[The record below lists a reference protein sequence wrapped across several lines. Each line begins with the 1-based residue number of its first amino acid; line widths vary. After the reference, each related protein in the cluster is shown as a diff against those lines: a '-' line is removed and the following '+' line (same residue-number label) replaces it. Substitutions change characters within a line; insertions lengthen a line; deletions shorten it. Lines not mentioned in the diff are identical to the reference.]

1 MNLALFF
8 TRGMSLRAWD
18 DIGMFEREVALYRR
32 LRQKGA
38 DISFV
43 TYGDSRDL
51 QYGERLPGAR
61 ILCNRLRLPN
71 GIYARLLPRLHGRA
85 LRQIDVIKTNQTNG
99 ADVALRAARLWSKP
113 LIARCGYMHSEFVA
127 REHGADSPEARDA
140 ETLESKV
147 FLGASRVVVTTPVM
161 REKVVTI
168 HGIDPEKVVVVPN
181 YVDTDRFRPSGTFPE
196 EPPRQICFVGRLV
209 PQKNVTSL
217 LEAVARTDLEVLLVG
232 NGPLRANL
240 EQAAQRLDLRAQFL
254 GNLPNA
260 DLPELINRCG
270 LFVLPSHY
278 EGHPKA
284 LLEAM
289 ACGVPVIA
297 ADSPGIREVIRH
309 GETGYLCGISSESIR
324 EAIETL
330 RSSPQLCARLSA
342 AARKYV
348 VDNFSLDRIAEQ
360 EFALLQEIIAG
371 RGPQKQSN

>member
-1 MNLALFF
+1 MHLALFF
-8 TRGMSLRAWD
+8 TRGMSLSAWD
-18 DIGMFEREVALYRR
+18 DIGMLEREAALYRR

-51 QYGERLPGAR
+51 QYGERIPGVR

-71 GIYARLLPRLHGRA
+71 AVYTRLLPRLHGRA
-85 LRQIDVIKTNQTNG
+85 LGQIDVVKTNQTNG

-113 LIARCGYMHSEFVA
+113 LIARCGYLHSEFVT
-127 REHGADSPEARDA
+127 REHGADSPEASDA

-147 FLGASRVVVTTPVM
+147 FLAASRVVVTTPAM

-168 HGIDPEKVVVVPN
+168 HGIDPEKVAVVPN

-196 EPPRQICFVGRLV
+196 EPPRKICFVGRLV
-209 PQKNVTSL
+209 PQKNVTAL

-232 NGPLRANL
+232 NGPLRTNL
-240 EQAAQRLDLRAQFL
+240 EQVAQRLDLRAQFL
-254 GNLPNA
+254 GNLANA
-260 DLPELINRCG
+260 DLPGLINRCG
-270 LFVLPSHY
+270 LFALPSHY

-297 ADSPGIREVIRH
+297 ADSPGIREVVRH
-309 GETGYLCGISSESIR
+309 GETGYLCGSSSESIQ

-330 RSSPQLCARLSA
+330 HNDPALRARLGR

-360 EFALLQEIIAG
+360 EFALIQEVISAQG
-371 RGPQKQSN
+371 PRG